1 MRSRFWMW
9 VAPPLVVG
17 SLALAQKPQTTPH
30 APTAIFKADC
40 LPCHS
45 ATEKEGG
52 LNLEAATLTPAQAK
66 RILERVRGEGGKP
79 QMPPTGK
86 PLPVQ
91 KQAALASWEKALSET
106 KHWAYVPVKR
116 PLEPPVEVSGID
128 SFVKARLVK
137 EKLSFSPQADKT
149 TLIRRVTLDLTGL
162 PPTPQEVDAFLAD
175 TRPDAYGKLVDRLL
189 ANPHYGERMALPWLD
204 AARYADSNGF
214 QQDGDTFQYV
224 WRDWVVKA
232 FNKNMPFDQFTIE
245 QLAGDLLPNATL
257 DQQIATGFNRC
268 HLLNGEGGAIAEEQR
283 NVILF
288 DRVDVTSTTF
298 LGLTMACAQC
308 HDHKYDPI
316 SQRDYYKFFAYFNNV
331 PESGTPSGGGQYRIA
346 EPFVTVGAP
355 EESKRLDGI
364 VVALKAAQAE
374 VKRLEARPQ
383 PTSPSVTL
391 AGWHLAASVSAPTFD
406 AAYDTDKTLVELTGG
421 TEHTEWVDGVVQSL
435 PETENT
441 AHYLVR
447 TLTTPGVSS
456 LPLSLGSDDAIK
468 LWVNGKLVLGKKI
481 TRGVLA
487 DQEKVTVTLT
497 PGANTLVLKIV
508 NGGGAAGFYFKASM
522 PATPEL
528 LVARDRVA
536 TLTKERDALQ
546 ASLPRVMV
554 MSDARPRKTTILVR
568 GQYLSPGEEVACGTP
583 AAIAPP
589 APTPKG
595 YPGGARVSNRL
606 EMAKWLVSR
615 ENPLTARVFVNRLWQ
630 QFFGI
635 GLVKTSENFGLLG
648 EKPSHPELL
657 DWLSAE
663 FMDSGWDVKH
673 LVRLIFTSQTYK
685 QSSKVS
691 PELRGRDPENRLLAR
706 GARFRLPSLILRDVA
721 LATSGLLNDKMG
733 GKPVY
738 PYQPKGIWDSLSIT
752 KERDFSYPQST
763 GSDLYRRSLY
773 TFWRRTVGP
782 GNMFD
787 ASTRQACKVRAS
799 LTSTP
804 LHALTTLND
813 ITWVEASRALAEKLM
828 LESASPDQRLTSA
841 FRRICARRPSAR
853 ELTILRG
860 SYERTKVAYELEPEQ
875 ATAFLS
881 MGEHKRNP
889 NLEIAQ
895 HAALAQVCLSI
906 FNLDEALT
914 KE

>member
-1 MRSRFWMW
+1 MRSRIWMGIAPLL
-9 VAPPLVVG
+9 VAG
-17 SLALAQKPQTTPH
+17 SLAVAQKPATKQSTD
-30 APTAIFKADC
+30 PTAIFKSDC
-40 LPCHS
+40 LPCHN
-45 ATEKEGG
+45 AEQKQGG
-52 LNLEAATLTPAQAK
+52 LSLESTLTPAQAK
-66 RILERVRGEGGKP
+66 RIIERVRGEGGKDR
-79 QMPPTGK
+79 MPLGA
-86 PLPVQ
+86 PVLSAQ
-91 KQAALASWEKALSET
+91 KQTVLAGWEKALRDA
-106 KHWAYVPVKR
+106 KHWAYIPVKR

-137 EKLSFSPQADKT
+137 EKLSFAPQADKV
-149 TLIRRVTLDLTGL
+149 TLLRRVTLDLTGL
-162 PPTPQEVDAFLAD
+162 PPTPQEADAFLAD
-175 TRPDAYGKLVDRLL
+175 TRTDAYERLVDKLL
-189 ANPHYGERMALPWLD
+189 ASPHYGERMALPWLD

-232 FNKNMPFDQFTIE
+232 FNSNKRFDEFTIE
-245 QLAGDLLPNATL
+245 QLAGDLLPNATQ

-283 NVILF
+283 NVIMF
-288 DRVDVTSTTF
+288 DRVDVTSTTWM
-298 LGLTMACAQC
+298 GLTMACAQC

-316 SQRDYYKFFAYFNNV
+316 SQKDYYKFFAYFNNV
-331 PESGTPSGGGQYRIA
+331 PETGTPSGGGQYRIA
-346 EPFVTVGAP
+346 DPAITVT
-355 EESKRLDGI
+355 ESEQQRKKLGQF
-364 VVALKAAQAE
+364 ANELKSATAE
-374 VKRLEARPQ
+374 VKRLETLPQ
-383 PTSPSVTL
+383 PGIVTTSLTP
-391 AGWHLAASVSAPTFD
+391 WKLAASVSAASFD
-406 AAYDTDKTLVELTGG
+406 AAYDTDKPLAELTGG
-421 TEHTEWVDGVVQSL
+421 TERPEWTDGTSQTL
-435 PETENT
+435 PDTDNT

-447 TLTTPGVSS
+447 TLSVAAATT
-456 LPLSLGSDDAIK
+456 LPLSFGSDDAIK
-468 LWVNGKLVLGKKI
+468 VWVNGKQVVAKKI
-481 TRGVLA
+481 TRGVLP
-487 DQEKVTVTLT
+487 DQDRVSVALQ
-497 PGANTLVLKIV
+497 PGANTLIVKIV
-508 NGGGAAGFYFKASM
+508 NGGGASGFYFKPGTSAS
-522 PATPEL
+522 PEL
-528 LVARDRVA
+528 TAAKEKVAA
-536 TLTKERDALQ
+536 ITKERDTLQ
-546 ASLPRVMV
+546 NSLPRVMV

-568 GQYLSPGEEVACGTP
+568 GQYLSPGEEVISGTP
-583 AAIAPP
+583 AYFPQAV
-589 APTPKG
+589 
-595 YPGGARVSNRL
+595 GGNRL
-606 EMAKWLVSR
+606 ELAKWLVRR

-663 FMDSGWDVKH
+663 FMDSGWDVKR
-673 LVRLIFTSQTYK
+673 LVKQVLTSQTYK
-685 QSSKVS
+685 QSSKVT
-691 PELRGRDPENRLLAR
+691 PELRRRDPENRLLAR

-752 KERDFSYPQST
+752 KERDFTYPQST

-813 ITWVEASRALAEKLM
+813 ITWVEASRALAEKLL
-828 LESASPDQRLTSA
+828 LETAATDKRLSNA
-841 FRRICARRPSAR
+841 FRRICSRRPSAK
-853 ELTILRG
+853 ELAILRG

-875 ATAFLS
+875 ATAFLT
-881 MGEHKRNP
+881 MGESKRNP
-889 NLEIAQ
+889 NLAVAE

>member
-1 MRSRFWMW
+1 MRTQLWMW
-9 VAPPLVVG
+9 VAPTLVAG
-17 SLALAQKPQTTPH
+17 SLALAQTPSVNKITTP
-30 APTAIFKADC
+30 TSIFKADC

-45 ATEKEGG
+45 AVEREGG
-52 LNLEAATLTPAQAK
+52 LNLEAATLTPSQAK

-86 PLPVQ
+86 PLPAQ
-91 KQAALASWEKALSET
+91 KQSVLASWEKALRET

-128 SFVKARLVK
+128 SFVQAQLVK
-137 EKLSFSPQADKT
+137 EKLSFAPQAEKV
-149 TLIRRVTLDLTGL
+149 TLIRRVTLDLIGL

-175 TRPDAYGKLVDRLL
+175 TRPDAYERLVDRLL

-232 FNKNMPFDQFTIE
+232 FNRNKRFDQFTVE
-245 QLAGDLLPNATL
+245 QLAGDLLPGATV

-268 HLLNGEGGAIAEEQR
+268 HLLNGEGGAIPEEQR

-331 PESGTPSGGGQYRIA
+331 PESGVPSGGGQYRIA
-346 EPFVTVGAP
+346 EPSLTVPESDEQRLKLTQLVSAVT
-355 EESKRLDGI
+355 
-364 VVALKAAQAE
+364 AATAE
-374 VKRLEARPQ
+374 VKRLEALPQ
-383 PTSPSVTL
+383 PATVTTTLSP
-391 AGWHLAASVSAPTFD
+391 WKLAASAPAASFD
-406 AAYDTDKTLVELTGG
+406 VAFDNDKPLAELTGG
-421 TEHTEWVDGVVQSL
+421 VEHLEWKEGAVQPLPDGD
-435 PETENT
+435 NT

-447 TLTTPGVSS
+447 TLTVPAATA
-456 LPLSLGSDDAIK
+456 LPVNLGSDDAIK
-468 LWVNGKLVLGKKI
+468 LWVNGKLLLANKV

-487 DQEKVTVTLT
+487 DQERVSVMLQ

-508 NGGGAAGFYFKASM
+508 NGGGPGGFYFQIGGNVS
-522 PATPEL
+522 PEL
-528 LVARDRVA
+528 AAARQR
-536 TLTKERDALQ
+536 LTALTGERDGLRNN
-546 ASLPRVMV
+546 LPRVMV
-554 MSDARPRKTTILVR
+554 MSDAQPRKTTVLVR
-568 GQYLSPGEEVACGTP
+568 GQYLSPGEEVSCGTP
-583 AAIAPP
+583 AYFPQAV
-589 APTPKG
+589 
-595 YPGGARVSNRL
+595 GGNRL
-606 EMAKWLVSR
+606 ALAKWLVSR

-657 DWLSAE
+657 DWLAAE
-663 FMDSGWDVKH
+663 FMDSSWDIKRLVKQI
-673 LVRLIFTSQTYK
+673 LLSQTYK

-691 PELRGRDPENRLLAR
+691 TELRKRDPENRLLAR

-721 LATSGLLNDKMG
+721 LASSGLLNDKIG

-738 PYQPKGIWDSLSIT
+738 PYQPAGIWDSLSIT

-763 GSDLYRRSLY
+763 GRDLYRRSLY

-813 ITWVEASRALAEKLM
+813 ITWVEASRVLAEKLM
-828 LESASPDQRLTSA
+828 LESADTNQRLTSA
-841 FRRICARRPSAR
+841 FRRICSRRPLVR
-853 ELTILRG
+853 ELDILRG
-860 SYERTKVAYELEPEQ
+860 SYERTKVAYELDPEQ
-875 ATAFLS
+875 AKAFLA
-881 MGEHKRNP
+881 MGESKRNP
-889 NLEIAQ
+889 NLAVAE

-906 FNLDEALT
+906 LNLDEALT

>member
-9 VAPPLVVG
+9 VAPPLVAG
-17 SLALAQKPQTTPH
+17 SLALAQKPQPTPH
-30 APTAIFKADC
+30 TPTAIFKADC

-45 ATEKEGG
+45 TTEKEGG
-52 LNLEAATLTPAQAK
+52 LSLEGTLTPAQAK

-86 PLPVQ
+86 PLPAQ
-91 KQAALASWEKALSET
+91 KLSALASWEKSLSET
-106 KHWAYVPVKR
+106 KHWAYASVKR

-137 EKLSFSPQADKT
+137 EKLNFAPQADKS

-175 TRPDAYGKLVDRLL
+175 TRPDAYGRLVDRLL
-189 ANPHYGERMALPWLD
+189 ASPHYGERMALPWLD

-268 HLLNGEGGAIAEEQR
+268 HLLNGEGGAIPEEQR
-283 NVILF
+283 NVIVF
-288 DRVDVTSTTF
+288 DRVDVTATTWM
-298 LGLTMACAQC
+298 GLTMACAQC

-346 EPFVTVGAP
+346 EPFVYAAGTDEKA
-355 EESKRLDGI
+355 ELARLEREI
-364 VVALKAAQAE
+364 KSAQAE
-374 VKRLEARPQ
+374 AK
-383 PTSPSVTL
+383 TSESV
-391 AGWHLAASVSAPTFD
+391 APKAALSEWRSYGPFPAESFD
-406 AAYDTDKTLVELTGG
+406 AAYDKEMPLKGMAAVAHPEWKDGTVQELATGDNAALYLARTITLEKPTVL
-421 TEHTEWVDGVVQSL
+421 
-435 PETENT
+435 
-441 AHYLVR
+441 R
-447 TLTTPGVSS
+447 
-456 LPLSLGSDDAIK
+456 LSLGSDDAFK
-468 LWVNGKLVLGKKI
+468 LQLNGKQVAAKKVS
-481 TRGVLA
+481 RAALA
-487 DQEKVTVTLT
+487 DQESITLNLNA
-497 PGANTLVLKIV
+497 GANTVVLKIV
-508 NGGGAAGFYFKASM
+508 NGGGIAGFYFQMNGLS
-522 PATPEL
+522 PAQEKVL
-528 LVARDRVA
+528 D
-536 TLTKERDALQ
+536 LTKQRDALQ
-546 ASLPRVMV
+546 ANLPRVMV
-554 MSDARPRKTTILVR
+554 MSDARPRKTKILIR
-568 GQYLSPGEEVACGTP
+568 GQYLSPGEEVTCGTP
-583 AAIAPP
+583 ALFSPSSRYREE
-589 APTPKG
+589 G
-595 YPGGARVSNRL
+595 RGGGSRL
-606 EMAKWLVSR
+606 ELAKWLVSR

-663 FMDSGWDVKH
+663 FMDSGWDTKRLVKQI
-673 LVRLIFTSQTYK
+673 LMSQTYK

-691 PELRGRDPENRLLAR
+691 PELRKRDPENRLLAR

-721 LATSGLLNDKMG
+721 LATSGLLNDKIG

-738 PYQPKGIWDSLSIT
+738 PYQPKGIWDSLAIT

-787 ASTRQACKVRAS
+787 ASSRQACKVRAS

-853 ELTILRG
+853 ELAILRG
-860 SYERTKVAYELEPEQ
+860 SYQRTKVAYELEPEQ

-881 MGEHKRNP
+881 MGESKRNP
-889 NLEIAQ
+889 NLDLAQ

>member
-1 MRSRFWMW
+1 MRSRLWMW
-9 VAPPLVVG
+9 VAPPLVAG
-17 SLALAQKPQTTPH
+17 SLALAQKPQP
-30 APTAIFKADC
+30 APTPTTIFKADC

-45 ATEKEGG
+45 AAEREGG
-52 LNLEAATLTPAQAK
+52 LNLEGTLTPAQAK

-86 PLPVQ
+86 PLPAQ
-91 KQAALASWEKALSET
+91 KQAALARWEKGLAET
-106 KHWAYVPVKR
+106 RHWAYEPVKR

-128 SFVKARLVK
+128 SFVKARLVN
-137 EKLSFSPQADKT
+137 EKLGFAPQADKT

-162 PPTPQEVDAFLAD
+162 PPTPAEVDAFLAD
-175 TRPDAYGKLVDRLL
+175 TRQDAYARLVDRLL

-245 QLAGDLLPNATL
+245 QLAGDLLPRATQ

-268 HLLNGEGGAIAEEQR
+268 HLLNGEGGAIPEEQR
-283 NVILF
+283 NVIVF
-288 DRVDVTSTTF
+288 DRVDVTATTF

-308 HDHKYDPI
+308 HDHKYDPL
-316 SQRDYYKFFAYFNNV
+316 SQKDYYRFFAYFNNV
-331 PESGTPSGGGQYRIA
+331 PESGVPSGGGQYRIA
-346 EPFVTVGAP
+346 EPFVTVP
-355 EESKRLDGI
+355 ESDEQRKKLDQLNKMLDISKME
-364 VVALKAAQAE
+364 LKG
-374 VKRLEARPQ
+374 LEAEAK
-383 PTSPSVTL
+383 PTAVPVTL
-391 AGWHLAASVSAPTFD
+391 SPWKLAASLPAASFD
-406 AAYDTDKTLVELTGG
+406 AAFDTLKPLGELTGG
-421 TEHTEWVDGVVQSL
+421 AEHPEWADGAVQSL
-435 PETENT
+435 PDGDNT

-447 TLTTPGVSS
+447 TVTVPQATT
-456 LPLSLGSDDAIK
+456 LLLSLGSDDAIK
-468 LWVNGKLVLGKKI
+468 LWVNGRQVLSKKI
-481 TRGVLA
+481 TRGALP
-487 DQEKVTVTLT
+487 DQEQVAVTLL
-497 PGANTLVLKIV
+497 PGANILVLKIV
-508 NGGGAAGFYFKASM
+508 NGGGASGFYFKPGAPVS
-522 PATPEL
+522 PALAATRE
-528 LVARDRVA
+528 RVA
-536 TLTKERDALQ
+536 SLTKERDALQ

-554 MSDARPRKTTILVR
+554 MSDARPRKTTVLIR
-568 GQYLSPGEEVACGTP
+568 GQYLSPGEEVTCGTP
-583 AAIAPP
+583 TYFPQP
-589 APTPKG
+589 V
-595 YPGGARVSNRL
+595 GGNRL
-606 EMAKWLVSR
+606 ELARWLVRR

-657 DWLSAE
+657 DWLAAE
-663 FMDSGWDVKH
+663 FMDSGWDIKH
-673 LVRLIFTSQTYK
+673 LVRLIVTSQTYK

-691 PELRGRDPENRLLAR
+691 AELRKRDPENRLLAR
-706 GARFRLPSLILRDVA
+706 GARFRLPSLILRDLA
-721 LATSGLLNDKMG
+721 LASSGLLNDKIG

-763 GSDLYRRSLY
+763 GRDLYRRSLY

-787 ASTRQACKVRAS
+787 ASSRQACKVRAS

-813 ITWVEASRALAEKLM
+813 ITWVEASRVLAEKLM
-828 LESASPDQRLTSA
+828 LESANPNQRLTSA

-853 ELTILRG
+853 ELDILRS
-860 SYERTKVAYELEPEQ
+860 SYERTRVAYELDPEQ

-881 MGEHKRNP
+881 MGESKRNP
-889 NLEIAQ
+889 NLALAE
-895 HAALAQVCLSI
+895 HAALSQVCLSI